1 MEYRYKGYTGV
12 CMIDRK
18 VGVFRGSVVF
28 RDAIT
33 FQAVNE
39 HDIQGAFE
47 DAVDDYLSSRNKK
60 PAVGAPFT
68 WNYRVIKHIDKN
80 EDWYDLQEVHYDEDG
95 KIFGFVKVDAIVAHS
110 REGIVGRL
118 EMMLR
123 DVESTRLR
131 TLVDEDII
139 DE

>member
-12 CMIDRK
+12 CMFDRK

-39 HDIQGAFE
+39 HNIQGAFE
-47 DAVDDYLSSRNKK
+47 DAVDDYLSSCNKK
-60 PAVGAPFT
+60 PAAGAPFT
-68 WNYRVIKHIDKN
+68 WNYRVIKHIDEN
-80 EDWYDLQEVHYDEDG
+80 EDWYDLQEVHYGEDG
-95 KIFGFVKVDAIVAHS
+95 EVFGFVKVDAIVAHS

-131 TLVDEDII
+131 TLVDEDTT